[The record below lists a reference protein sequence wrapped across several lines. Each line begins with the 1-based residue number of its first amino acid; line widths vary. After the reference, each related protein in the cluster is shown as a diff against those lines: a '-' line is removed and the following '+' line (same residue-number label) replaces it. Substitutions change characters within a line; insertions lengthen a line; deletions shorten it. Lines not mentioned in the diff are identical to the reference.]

1 MNNRYCK
8 EIIKDYNNMNS
19 MLVGFL
25 ISYGILFI
33 YFIYL
38 FIYFIYIM
46 FTTNPWYERS
56 KKEETIAIYIGIFI
70 VGLHIVFLI
79 LYLISEL

>member
-1 MNNRYCK
+1 
-8 EIIKDYNNMNS
+8 MNS

-38 FIYFIYIM
+38 MITISPGYKI
-46 FTTNPWYERS
+46 S

-70 VGLHIVFLI
+70 ICLHLVFLI
-79 LYLISEL
+79 LYIKSELL

>member
-1 MNNRYCK
+1 
-8 EIIKDYNNMNS
+8 MNS
-19 MLVGFL
+19 ILVGFL

-38 FIYFIYIM
+38 M
-46 FTTNPWYERS
+46 FTTNQWYERS

-70 VGLHIVFLI
+70 IGLHIVLLI
-79 LYLISEL
+79 LYLISELL